1 MANEAPLVA
10 RGKTRSKTGKTRGTL
25 GTWGAAVLRPYEKKE
40 AQQKAPP
47 TGSGP
52 LQGGEGGEFGVGD
65 GLLLEEDLEAFAHAF
80 GEDEGFELQARA
92 DTVGFIHAVV
102 EEVGELVPLS

>member
-40 AQQKAPP
+40 TQQKGAPDRVGAA
-47 TGSGP
+47 TGRR
-52 LQGGEGGEFGVGD
+52 E
-65 GLLLEEDLEAFAHAF
+65 
-80 GEDEGFELQARA
+80 R
-92 DTVGFIHAVV
+92 
-102 EEVGELVPLS
+102 